1 MWDTVDINRTG
12 LQNPASLLNQVIMR
26 LSNQTKQR
34 WFLLLSEVI
43 YREQRMV
50 YVVKE
55 KENSTL

>member
-1 MWDTVDINRTG
+1 MGYHGHKQNRP
-12 LQNPASLLNQVIMR
+12 QNPASLLNQVIMR

-34 WFLLLSEVI
+34 WFLLLSEMI

-55 KENSTL
+55 KENATL